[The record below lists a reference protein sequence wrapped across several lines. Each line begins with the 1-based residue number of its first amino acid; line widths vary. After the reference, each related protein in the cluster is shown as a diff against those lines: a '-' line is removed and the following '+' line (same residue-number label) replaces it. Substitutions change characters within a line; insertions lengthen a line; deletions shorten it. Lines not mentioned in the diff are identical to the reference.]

1 MFEPY
6 SQVAVDGRSGGT
18 GLGLALV
25 RALAAEMR
33 AEVSVRSVLGV
44 GSTFQLELDLV
55 AVLAVGPA
63 PAAGKAAPEED
74 RDITRLR
81 ILVADDNPN
90 NRAII
95 GRMLERLKCSCDMV
109 NDGAAAVLKAR
120 ERPYDVVMMDLQM
133 PELDGRS
140 AAAQIR
146 LLELAH
152 QPRIVAMTA
161 NAYTEEWAACR
172 EAGMDDFVTKPMTIS
187 MLREALERSCT
198 VG

>member
-1 MFEPY
+1 MF
-6 SQVAVDGRSGGT
+6 
-18 GLGLALV
+18 V
-25 RALAAEMR
+25 RY
-33 AEVSVRSVLGV
+33 
-44 GSTFQLELDLV
+44 
-55 AVLAVGPA
+55 
-63 PAAGKAAPEED
+63 
-74 RDITRLR
+74 
-81 ILVADDNPN
+81 
-90 NRAII
+90 
-95 GRMLERLKCSCDMV
+95 V